1 MSPCCHVGAGLIARK
16 TIEGLEAGQGGGILG
31 QLAEVLKGQKKM
43 SKMMRSGANMSGNVS
58 SDSDSQSDGCSS
70 DTSDSDD
77 DGSNSSSSSSNGG
90 AESDDAAAAGVL
102 SLPHFPARRYCW
114 GKPAQLKFNRTT
126 KIWTE
131 TKAAESVA
139 KFRTLPVDFT
149 LKSTPRLSSVFRKF
163 MHQSGNKKRP
173 IPALSTLNRP
183 KFNIASDQVLNDFKK
198 ARTVTGLM
206 LDVVK
211 MTEDGRQLLH
221 TYRNEPTYNSL
232 TALADFAQAEY
243 VKRAP
248 PTKSNRKRGRAE
260 EINFRT
266 ASGWTKKI
274 RLGLQAEKEQQQQQ
288 PPSNATKKTGPGLQA
303 EKEQQHPQQQ
313 PPSNFTLFNEV

>member
-1 MSPCCHVGAGLIARK
+1 
-16 TIEGLEAGQGGGILG
+16 
-31 QLAEVLKGQKKM
+31 
-43 SKMMRSGANMSGNVS
+43 MSGNVS
-58 SDSDSQSDGCSS
+58 SDSDSQSDDSNS

-77 DGSNSSSSSSNGG
+77 DGSTSSSSSSNSR
-90 AESDDAAAAGVL
+90 AVSVDAAAAGVL
-102 SLPHFPARRYCW
+102 SLPHFPARQYCW

-183 KFNIASDQVLNDFKK
+183 KFNIASDQVLSDFRK
-198 ARTVTGLM
+198 ARKVTGLM
-206 LDVVK
+206 LEVVK

-260 EINFRT
+260 DINFRT
-266 ASGWTKKI
+266 ASGWYAQCY
-274 RLGLQAEKEQQQQQ
+274 RSRCPRSSLH
-288 PPSNATKKTGPGLQA
+288 
-303 EKEQQHPQQQ
+303 HPC
-313 PPSNFTLFNEV
+313 SS